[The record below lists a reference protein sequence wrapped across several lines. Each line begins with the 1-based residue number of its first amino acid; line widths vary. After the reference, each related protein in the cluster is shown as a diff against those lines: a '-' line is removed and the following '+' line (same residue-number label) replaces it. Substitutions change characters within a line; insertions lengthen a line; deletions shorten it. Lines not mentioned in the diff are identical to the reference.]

1 MLTGGL
7 AIFVV
12 VAVVALALA
21 FVVARRALRVF
32 VKLSLLALLALL
44 LLGGYVWWR
53 WNQTIDRALERSPER
68 IERRTT
74 APARR

>member
-7 AIFVV
+7 AIFAV

-21 FVVARRALRVF
+21 FVVARRALRLF
-32 VKLSLLALLALL
+32 VKLALVALLAVL
-44 LLGGYVWWR
+44 LLGGYAWWR
-53 WNQTIDRALERSPER
+53 WQGSTVSTPTRN
-68 IERRTT
+68 ERRQS

>member
-7 AIFVV
+7 AIFA
-12 VAVVALALA
+12 VAAFVALALA

-32 VKLSLLALLALL
+32 VKLALVALLALL

-53 WNQTIDRALERSPER
+53 WQGSTTREPTRN
-68 IERRTT
+68 ERRQS

>member
-7 AIFVV
+7 AIF
-12 VAVVALALA
+12 AVLAVIALALA
-21 FVVARRALRVF
+21 FVVARRALRLF
-32 VKLSLLALLALL
+32 VKLALVALLAVL

-53 WNQTIDRALERSPER
+53 WQGSTVSPPTR
-68 IERRTT
+68 NERRQS

>member
-7 AIFVV
+7 TIFAVV
-12 VAVVALALA
+12 AFVAVVLA
-21 FVVARRALRVF
+21 FIVARRALRVF
-32 VKLSLLALLALL
+32 VKLTLIALLALV

-53 WNQTIDRALERSPER
+53 LSGSTVSAPARNEHRQ
-68 IERRTT
+68 T